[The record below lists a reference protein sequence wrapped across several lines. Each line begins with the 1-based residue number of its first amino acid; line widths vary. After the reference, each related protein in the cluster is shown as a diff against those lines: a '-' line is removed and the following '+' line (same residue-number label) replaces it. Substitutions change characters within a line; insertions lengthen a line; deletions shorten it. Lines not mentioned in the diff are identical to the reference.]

1 MSVLKKLFK
10 STHLNLDF
18 SERDLHGLETGDH
31 AAFGVA
37 DRLGLLGMET
47 KDLTVAQALARLE
60 RVGGDRV
67 EEFLDHLGL
76 FGGRGDLELVVTE
89 EAHAH
94 GEGDEVGLVGLRDR
108 EGDEIKERKFAAIR
122 YNIEEVWN

>member
-1 MSVLKKLFK
+1 MSP
-10 STHLNLDF
+10 NLRRG

-47 KDLTVAQALARLE
+47 EDLTVAQTLARLE
-60 RVGGDRV
+60 RVGSNRV

-76 FGGRGDLELVVTE
+76 FGGRTDLELVVTE

-94 GEGDEVGLVGLRDR
+94 GEGDEVGLVGPGDG
-108 EGDEIKERKFAAIR
+108 EGDEVEERKFAALHDAR
-122 YNIEEVWN
+122 VPMELEAMCA